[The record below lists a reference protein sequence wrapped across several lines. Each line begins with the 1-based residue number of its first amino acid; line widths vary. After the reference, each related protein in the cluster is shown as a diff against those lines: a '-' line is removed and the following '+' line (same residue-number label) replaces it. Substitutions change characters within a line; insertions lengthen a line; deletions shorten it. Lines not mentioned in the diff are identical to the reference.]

1 MHRMS
6 FEVRKQEAKGRRN
19 GSGWPILLLVVTLV
33 VLLWALEPALV
44 QIWTR

>member
-6 FEVRKQEAKGRRN
+6 FEVRKQEAKSGRN
-19 GSGWPILLLVVTLV
+19 GSGWPIFLLAATLA
-33 VLLWALEPALV
+33 VLLWALV